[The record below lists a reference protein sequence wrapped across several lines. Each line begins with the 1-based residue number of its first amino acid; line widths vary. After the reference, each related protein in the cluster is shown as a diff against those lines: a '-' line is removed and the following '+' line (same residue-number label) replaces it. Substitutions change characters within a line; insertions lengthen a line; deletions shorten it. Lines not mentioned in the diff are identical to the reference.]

1 MNSTAAEPLNPD
13 DPALDKNLLANKED
27 EEEETSN
34 PMLWWTIGYLFLFI
48 FRPYE
53 TLIPM
58 LGIIHFE
65 RIYMICLL
73 VALFRWPEKRYI
85 PHRINYVLLAFF
97 GVLCFSYFIAYI
109 PDKAEDIIW
118 EYFKLL
124 VLYFVIIM
132 SVRNEKEFWKL
143 LLAFIVIMGLYIG
156 KSEWEFFIGGRHVY
170 RMGIKRLI
178 GIDDTNGSPNSF
190 AATIVYSLP
199 FAWAMWKT
207 AEIPRIR
214 IGLFCYLVMALVGVA
229 LTGSRGGM
237 LSVLFFFL
245 LIWLRMKKKMIG
257 LVLMVLIISVTW
269 VFMGEKLQERFQTIY
284 DDKINA
290 SATESA
296 QGRIEGLLRGVE
308 LFKLRPF
315 FGWGAGNF
323 PYATYEIG
331 VTDGMQ
337 SHNMYG
343 QVMGELG
350 AAGSISVL
358 AIIAV
363 LFLTRREV
371 LSLYATADDN
381 DEEDEGKEESARKD
395 NLLALTAVACTDTVV
410 LLLFQGIFGHNLY
423 RYNWILISAFL
434 VLTSYFAWRREDIE
448 SAPHPD

>member
-1 MNSTAAEPLNPD
+1 MNLTDTEHLGLND
-13 DPALDKNLLANKED
+13 LRMNETLSDGK
-27 EEEETSN
+27 EEETPN

-53 TLIPM
+53 TLIPL
-58 LGIIHFE
+58 LGVIHFE

-85 PHRINYVLLAFF
+85 PHRINYALLAFF

-109 PDKAEDIIW
+109 PAKAEDIIW

-132 SVRNEKEFWKL
+132 SVRNEKEFWRL

-207 AEIPRIR
+207 ADTPRIR
-214 IGLFCYLVMALVGVA
+214 IGLFCYLAMALAGVA

-257 LVLMVLIISVTW
+257 LVLMVMIISVSW

-290 SATESA
+290 SASESA
-296 QGRIEGLLRGVE
+296 HGRIEGLLRGVE

-337 SHNMYG
+337 SHSMYG

-350 AAGSISVL
+350 TAGSISVL

-371 LSLYATADDN
+371 LSLSATTENN
-381 DEEDEGKEESARKD
+381 DEGEDEEEKESARKE
-395 NLLALTAVACTDTVV
+395 NLLALTAVACTDTVL

-434 VLTSYFAWRREDIE
+434 VLASYFAWRNEDIE